1 MVWGLLILRLDD
13 LAKIVGRREG
23 YVKNMAA
30 ATTKNTSTAQSH
42 AQNRYKLY
50 MFEHVLNMFRFS
62 SPAADFRPEH

>member
-30 ATTKNTSTAQSH
+30 ATTKETPVQRNLMHKIDIS
-42 AQNRYKLY
+42 YIC
-50 MFEHVLNMFRFS
+50 LNMC
-62 SPAADFRPEH
+62 